1 VFLELSAPLGNEPI
15 GSWRQASGIFLACL
29 LAFWVCPGLLLAT
42 IFLVARVVPR
52 ALSTSHLLNSVTAFL
67 FTLPQV
73 VFPYWGLAPQDEH
86 HWLVAWK
93 NRAPL
98 LGLGTAWGVT
108 VLQWGTAAIAFGA
121 LACRLKHVW
130 QVVAAALIAIV
141 LVTGVAL
148 AVFAI
153 LKLMVQVE
161 GI

>member
-1 VFLELSAPLGNEPI
+1 MNLSVRGVRHL
-15 GSWRQASGIFLACL
+15 ASFSRAS
-29 LAFWVCPGLLLAT
+29 F
-42 IFLVARVVPR
+42 R
-52 ALSTSHLLNSVTAFL
+52 ALCQRLTSFNSVTAFL

-86 HWLVAWK
+86 HRLVAWK

-130 QVVAAALIAIV
+130 QVVATALIAIV